1 MLLFMRDVDHRNRI
15 RQLMLTAA
23 ALLGLAILA
32 ATVATAGAHAAE
44 ANATNADLSASDRA
58 DLTRVDNYLSGL
70 TNLQGNFLQVGP
82 DGSLAQGNFYLR
94 RPGRMRFQYDP
105 PEKLLVVADGTWVAV
120 KDGFSAAQ
128 RYPLGSTPLGIL
140 LDDHVDLAKEVKVL
154 AVERQPGALRIT
166 LADKNDNAPA
176 ISPSFSTHPISSS
189 ANGSSPTHKAFRRPS
204 RCATSSPASVP
215 TMRSSSSRPI
225 SARAWASTDIPRSCP
240 EKRPLY

>member
-1 MLLFMRDVDHRNRI
+1 MLLFMRDVDQRNRI

-23 ALLGLAILA
+23 ALLGFAILA

-44 ANATNADLSASDRA
+44 ANSANNDLSASDRA

-82 DGSLAQGNFYLR
+82 DGSLAQGKFYLR
-94 RPGRMRFQYDP
+94 RPGRMRFEYNP

-154 AVERQPGALRIT
+154 AVEHQPGALRIT
-166 LADKNDNAPA
+166 LADKHDNAPGNITLVFDEPDLQLRQWIVTDA
-176 ISPSFSTHPISSS
+176 QGLQTTVALRNIQSGIHADNALFVLKSDQR
-189 ANGSSPTHKAFRRPS
+189 PTIGQH
-204 RCATSSPASVP
+204 
-215 TMRSSSSRPI
+215 
-225 SARAWASTDIPRSCP
+225 
-240 EKRPLY
+240 

>member
-1 MLLFMRDVDHRNRI
+1 MLLFMRDVDQRNRI

-23 ALLGLAILA
+23 AILGLAILA
-32 ATVATAGAHAAE
+32 ATVATAGAHAAD
-44 ANATNADLSASDRA
+44 ANAANADLSASDRA

-82 DGSLAQGNFYLR
+82 DGSLAQGKFYLR

-166 LADKNDNAPA
+166 LADKNDNAPGNITLVFDEPDLQLRQWIVTDA
-176 ISPSFSTHPISSS
+176 QGLQTTVALRNIQSGIHADNALFVLKTDQ
-189 ANGSSPTHKAFRRPS
+189 RPS
-204 RCATSSPASVP
+204 VGQH
-215 TMRSSSSRPI
+215 
-225 SARAWASTDIPRSCP
+225 
-240 EKRPLY
+240 

>member
-1 MLLFMRDVDHRNRI
+1 MLLFMRDVDQRNRI

-44 ANATNADLSASDRA
+44 ANASNNDLSASDRA

-82 DGSLAQGNFYLR
+82 DGSLAQGQFYLR

-154 AVERQPGALRIT
+154 AVEHQPGALRIT
-166 LADKNDNAPA
+166 LADKNDNAPGNITLVFDEPDLQLRQWIVTDA
-176 ISPSFSTHPISSS
+176 QGLQTTVALRNIQSGIHADNALFVLKSDQR
-189 ANGSSPTHKAFRRPS
+189 PTVGQH
-204 RCATSSPASVP
+204 
-215 TMRSSSSRPI
+215 
-225 SARAWASTDIPRSCP
+225 
-240 EKRPLY
+240 

>member
-1 MLLFMRDVDHRNRI
+1 MLLFMRDVDQRNRI

-23 ALLGLAILA
+23 AILGLAILA

-44 ANATNADLSASDRA
+44 ANSINNDLSASDRA

-82 DGSLAQGNFYLR
+82 DGSLAQGQFYLR

-166 LADKNDNAPA
+166 LADKNDNAPGNITLVFDEPDLQLRQWIVTDA
-176 ISPSFSTHPISSS
+176 QGLQTTVALRNIQSGIRADNALFVLKTDQ
-189 ANGSSPTHKAFRRPS
+189 RP
-204 RCATSSPASVP
+204 AVGQH
-215 TMRSSSSRPI
+215 
-225 SARAWASTDIPRSCP
+225 
-240 EKRPLY
+240 

>member
-1 MLLFMRDVDHRNRI
+1 MLLFMRDVDQRNRI

-23 ALLGLAILA
+23 AILGLAILA
-32 ATVATAGAHAAE
+32 ATVATAGAHAAD
-44 ANATNADLSASDRA
+44 ANAANADLSASDRA

-82 DGSLAQGNFYLR
+82 DGSLAQGKFYLR

-166 LADKNDNAPA
+166 LADKNDNAPGNITLVFDEPDLQLRQWIVTDA
-176 ISPSFSTHPISSS
+176 QGLQTTVALRNIQSGIRADNALFVLKTDQ
-189 ANGSSPTHKAFRRPS
+189 RP
-204 RCATSSPASVP
+204 AVGQH
-215 TMRSSSSRPI
+215 
-225 SARAWASTDIPRSCP
+225 
-240 EKRPLY
+240 

>member
-44 ANATNADLSASDRA
+44 TNSVNAGLSASDRA

-70 TNLQGNFLQVGP
+70 KNLQGNFLQVGP
-82 DGSLAQGNFYLR
+82 DGSLAQGQFYLR

-128 RYPLGSTPLGIL
+128 RYPIGSTPLGIL

-166 LADKNDNAPA
+166 LADKNDNAPGNITLVFDEPDLQLRQWIVTDA
-176 ISPSFSTHPISSS
+176 QGLQTTVALRNIQSGIRADNALFVLKTDQ
-189 ANGSSPTHKAFRRPS
+189 RPS
-204 RCATSSPASVP
+204 VGQH
-215 TMRSSSSRPI
+215 
-225 SARAWASTDIPRSCP
+225 
-240 EKRPLY
+240 

>member
-23 ALLGLAILA
+23 AILGLAILA

-44 ANATNADLSASDRA
+44 ANSSNADLSASDRA

-82 DGSLAQGNFYLR
+82 DGSLAQGKFYLR

-166 LADKNDNAPA
+166 LADKNDNAPGNITLIFDEPDLQLRQWIVTDA
-176 ISPSFSTHPISSS
+176 QGLQTTVALRNIQSGIHADNALFVLKTDQ
-189 ANGSSPTHKAFRRPS
+189 RP
-204 RCATSSPASVP
+204 AVGQH
-215 TMRSSSSRPI
+215 
-225 SARAWASTDIPRSCP
+225 
-240 EKRPLY
+240 

>member
-1 MLLFMRDVDHRNRI
+1 MPLFMRDVDHRNRI

-82 DGSLAQGNFYLR
+82 DGSLAQGKFYLR

-166 LADKNDNAPA
+166 LADKNDNAPGNITLVFDA
-176 ISPSFSTHPISSS
+176 PDLQLRQWIVTDAQGLQTTVALRNIQSGIRADNALFVLKTDQ
-189 ANGSSPTHKAFRRPS
+189 RPS
-204 RCATSSPASVP
+204 VGTH
-215 TMRSSSSRPI
+215 
-225 SARAWASTDIPRSCP
+225 
-240 EKRPLY
+240 

>member
-1 MLLFMRDVDHRNRI
+1 MLLFMRDVDQRNRI

-23 ALLGLAILA
+23 AILGLAILA

-44 ANATNADLSASDRA
+44 ANSINNDLSASDRA

-82 DGSLAQGNFYLR
+82 DGSLAQGQFYLR

-166 LADKNDNAPA
+166 LADKNDNAPGNITLVFDEPDLQLRQWIVTDA
-176 ISPSFSTHPISSS
+176 QGLQTTVALRNIQSGIRADNALFVLKTDQ
-189 ANGSSPTHKAFRRPS
+189 RPS
-204 RCATSSPASVP
+204 VGQH
-215 TMRSSSSRPI
+215 
-225 SARAWASTDIPRSCP
+225 
-240 EKRPLY
+240 